1 MSLYKAISAAAN
13 GTRTIVTGVEGSK
26 IVPTSLW
33 IVSSG
38 NVDGYFQGGDDVA
51 LLGDVTNQLNFNTH
65 TGFTPW
71 NPNGLCVVPSGENF
85 ELVLGVGGAVAGCI
99 TYELVKA

>member
-1 MSLYKAISAAAN
+1 MSYCASISAAAN
-13 GTRTIVTGVEGSK
+13 GTRTIVTGVSGSK

-51 LLGDVTNQLNFNTH
+51 LIGDATNDINFNTH
-65 TGFTPW
+65 TGFHPW
-71 NPNGLCVVPSGENF
+71 NPNGLCVVPAGENF